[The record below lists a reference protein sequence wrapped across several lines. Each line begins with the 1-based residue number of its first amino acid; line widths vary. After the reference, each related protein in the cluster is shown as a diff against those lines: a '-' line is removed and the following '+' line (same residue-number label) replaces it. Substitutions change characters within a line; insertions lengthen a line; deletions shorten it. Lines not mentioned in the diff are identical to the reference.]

1 MAPVV
6 HGLENKYGDKVNFV
20 YLDID
25 DDSTLPFQEMLNYDR
40 RWRPFIFFVSSDGE
54 IIGTP
59 LIGVTPGPVLEQT
72 LIDLLVAEGIAP

>member
-6 HGLENKYGDKVNFV
+6 HGLENKYRDKIDFV

-25 DDSTLPFQEMLNYDR
+25 DDRTLPFQEMLNYDR

-54 IIGTP
+54 IVGTP
-59 LIGVTPGPVLEQT
+59 IIGVQSGQVLEQSLIDFLVSQGVTP
-72 LIDLLVAEGIAP
+72 

>member
-6 HGLENKYGDKVNFV
+6 HGLANKYSDKVNFV

-25 DDSTLPFQEMLNYDR
+25 DERTMTFQQMLNYDR
-40 RWRPFIFFVSSDGE
+40 RWRPFIFLVSSDGQ

-59 LIGVTPGPVLEQT
+59 IIGVQPGAVLEQAV
-72 LIDLLVAEGIAP
+72 IDLLVQEGIAP

>member
-6 HGLENKYGDKVNFV
+6 HGLANKYGDKVNFV

-25 DDSTLPFQEMLNYDR
+25 DERTMPFQEMLNYDR
-40 RWRPFIFFVSSDGE
+40 RWRPFIFLVSSDGD

-59 LIGVTPGPVLEQT
+59 IIGIQPGTVLEQAV
-72 LIDLLVAEGIAP
+72 IDLLVQEGVAP